1 MRSGFA
7 VMGSFAVLRPKSR
20 PLYYLAFELKIKLQ
34 QVTPASAFCNSDT
47 SIARTRNLRFSR
59 RAHVL
64 GKEAGKITTLLSR
77 SAFAAGARAGVR
89 HWSFAVYK
97 ATFKPD
103 GKLHLYAASL
113 FFRHSTSVRLG
124 PSDNPQ
130 TEGGFPSA
138 VACRI
143 ICVVGSIAADR
154 A

>member
-1 MRSGFA
+1 
-7 VMGSFAVLRPKSR
+7 MGSFAVLRPKSR

-89 HWSFAVYK
+89 YWSFAVYK
-97 ATFKPD
+97 ATLNRTQSSFTR
-103 GKLHLYAASL
+103 LRETLLTSHLFL
-113 FFRHSTSVRLG
+113 PRC
-124 PSDNPQ
+124 DQ
-130 TEGGFPSA
+130 
-138 VACRI
+138 
-143 ICVVGSIAADR
+143 
-154 A
+154 